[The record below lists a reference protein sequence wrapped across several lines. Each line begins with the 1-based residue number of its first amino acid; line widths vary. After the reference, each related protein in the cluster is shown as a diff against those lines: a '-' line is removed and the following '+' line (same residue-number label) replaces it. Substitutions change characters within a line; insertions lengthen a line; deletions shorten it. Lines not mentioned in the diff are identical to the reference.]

1 MDPTKFGAVPLDKPK
16 RLNYMRHLE
25 EHWQDQYA
33 VKHPR
38 ESQVVHLGV
47 VEETSHSCS
56 LHLLG

>member
-1 MDPTKFGAVPLDKPK
+1 MG
-16 RLNYMRHLE
+16 RLGE
-25 EHWQDQYA
+25 QQQDQYD